1 MQTEEQFVQ
10 RLLRQFPARLQI
22 AHRLSSGEDLRR
34 IAMNSSNAAT
44 ESANFTELLCGTGRP
59 AVGTMEDR
67 ARAEDPAL
75 LKTMLEQ
82 MVLVRRFEEKAA
94 EMYTLGKIGGF
105 CHLYI
110 GQEAV
115 AVGAL
120 SATNNDDYIFTS
132 YREHG
137 HALVRGM
144 DPGEVMA
151 ELCGKRSG
159 CSKGKGGSMHLF
171 DKGRSFMG
179 GHGIVGG
186 QIPLAAG
193 TAFSAKYLKQPRVT
207 LCFFGEAAVNI
218 GSFHETLNL
227 AALWKLPVIFICENN
242 RFGMGTPIERSS
254 ALYDLSQ
261 KALGYN
267 MARAQVDGMDV
278 LAVRDVMA
286 EAVERARN
294 ENAPTL
300 IEARTYRFM
309 GHSMSDPSHGHYRT
323 KVEVE
328 EHKRHDPI
336 KIFTNTLES
345 LGLITQEEVEEMDR
359 KVKEIVEDA
368 VAFSERSDDPHPSQ
382 LHTDVYTP

>member
-1 MQTEEQFVQ
+1 ME
-10 RLLRQFPARLQI
+10 
-22 AHRLSSGEDLRR
+22 
-34 IAMNSSNAAT
+34 SSNTAVSAAQVAEEHVV
-44 ESANFTELLCGTGRP
+44 ESAGPTQE
-59 AVGTMEDR
+59 ER
-67 ARAEDPAL
+67 ARRTQPAI
-75 LKTMLEQ
+75 LKTLLEQ
-82 MVLVRRFEEKAA
+82 MLLVRRFEERAA
-94 EMYTLGKIGGF
+94 ELYTLGKIGGF

-115 AVGAL
+115 GVGAISTL
-120 SATNNDDYIFTS
+120 HKDDSILVS

-137 HALVRGM
+137 HALARGV
-144 DPGEVMA
+144 DPGEIMA
-151 ELCGKRSG
+151 ELYGKQSG
-159 CSKGKGGSMHLF
+159 VSKGKGGSMHLF
-171 DKGRSFMG
+171 DKSRGFLG

-186 QIPLAAG
+186 QIPLATG
-193 TAFSAKYLKQPRVT
+193 VAFASKYLKQPNVT

-218 GSFHETLNL
+218 GSFHESLNL
-227 AALWKLPVIFICENN
+227 AALWKLPVVYICENN

-278 LAVRDVMA
+278 LAVRDVME
-286 EAVERARN
+286 EAVGRARK
-294 ENAPTL
+294 ESAPTL

-309 GHSMSDPSHGHYRT
+309 GHSMSDPVHGHYRT

-336 KIFTNTLES
+336 KMFTLTLES
-345 LGLITQEEVEEMDR
+345 LGIITQEEVEEIDK

-368 VAFSERSDDPHPSQ
+368 VAFSERSDFPHASE
-382 LHTDVYTP
+382 LHTDVYTS